1 VADPADQVSDR
12 DAILTALRSLSPRQ
26 RACVVLHYYE
36 DLSVVSVAAALG
48 VGQGTVKRYLS
59 EAMSRMAVQL
69 SSAESGLRGRGK
81 AMSIDEPELR
91 SRLARTAALAGQPR
105 FAAEDLAGRVRRIR
119 RRRHWRAGISTAVSV
134 AAVASAVAIP
144 LTRLQ

>member
-1 VADPADQVSDR
+1 
-12 DAILTALRSLSPRQ
+12 
-26 RACVVLHYYE
+26 
-36 DLSVVSVAAALG
+36 
-48 VGQGTVKRYLS
+48 
-59 EAMSRMAVQL
+59 
-69 SSAESGLRGRGK
+69 
-81 AMSIDEPELR
+81 MSIDEPELR
-91 SRLARTAALAGQPR
+91 SRLARTAALAAQSR